1 MAFAPSDVDFQPIV
15 TSVVAAYGRQKTV
28 AWLQAMKST
37 AGDHAYPDDEAVES
51 AVNQGRVAFGV
62 INEYYW
68 LRFHGDAAA
77 KNARIVT
84 FAAHDPGYVLFVAG
98 AAALASS
105 KHPREAQQFLAF
117 LTTPEAQK
125 IVATAGIEYPLAQ
138 PTLGTGP
145 LGRPFTSLAPNPI
158 DVDRL
163 GDGSL
168 AIALLRQAGLI

>member
-1 MAFAPSDVDFQPIV
+1 MAFAPADVDFQPIV
-15 TSVVAAYGRQKTV
+15 TSMVAAYGEPKTV
-28 AWLQAMKST
+28 AWLKAMKAT
-37 AGDHAYPDDEAVES
+37 AGDHAYPDDETVES

-68 LRFHGDAAA
+68 LRFHDNAAA
-77 KNARIVT
+77 KNAKITT
-84 FAAHDPGYVLFVAG
+84 FAPKDPGYVLFVAG

-105 KHPREAQQFLAF
+105 KHPAAAQKFLAF

-125 IVATAGIEYPLAQ
+125 LVAETGIEYPLAE

-145 LGRPFTSLAPNPI
+145 LGRPFTALQPNPI
-158 DVDRL
+158 DVARL

-168 AIALLRQAGLI
+168 AVTLLRNAGLI